1 MNFFALK
8 SKIYSLVIAVKQI
21 KKAKGA
27 NENVVKNMRHKKD
40 VDILFNKNLFTLKM
54 KRIQN

>member
-27 NENVVKNMRHKKD
+27 NENVVKNMRHKK
-40 VDILFNKNLFTLKM
+40 VCWYLV
-54 KRIQN
+54 